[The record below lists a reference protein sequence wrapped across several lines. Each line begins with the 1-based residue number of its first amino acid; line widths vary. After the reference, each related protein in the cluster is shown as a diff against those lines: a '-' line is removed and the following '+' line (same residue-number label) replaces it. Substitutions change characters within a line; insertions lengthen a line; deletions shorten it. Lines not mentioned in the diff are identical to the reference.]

1 MSSLFSMQLLGDGW
15 MEVGWSVGRRF
26 RSVLSSFFVYSSFLF
41 ITGFLYFRGRQA
53 GRQAEFFLLL
63 KGVRLLAVVLMNR
76 TDWSIY

>member
-1 MSSLFSMQLLGDGW
+1 M
-15 MEVGWSVGRRF
+15 VGRSVVSVGF
-26 RSVLSSFFVYSSFLF
+26 IVVFVYSSFLF